1 MVYTGLSAF
10 AVIPYVE
17 TFLTSF
23 FFFSFFN
30 EKSNIQ
36 SDLFSYNQSIGARA

>member
-1 MVYTGLSAF
+1 MAYTALSAF

-17 TFLTSF
+17 TFF
-23 FFFSFFN
+23 FFH

-36 SDLFSYNQSIGARA
+36 SNLFSYNQSIGACA